1 MNRNTPQMKIYQKIT
16 TDLYNAIKERLRD
29 SIYVVLIINSD
40 HLTELY
46 IIFTIIN
53 NVVLG
58 HLYLYLYE
66 KI

>member
-1 MNRNTPQMKIYQKIT
+1 MKIYQKIT